1 MGDET
6 VRALDG
12 VTTTIAA
19 GEFVAVTGP
28 SGSGKSTLANI
39 IGGLDVPD
47 SGTVRVGDVT
57 LARARDRD
65 LSAYRNRTVGFVFQS
80 FNLQPTATALEN
92 VMMPLTLAR
101 VPRRRRRE
109 RAAACLAA
117 VGLADRSRHRP
128 TQLSGGQRQRVAIA
142 RALATEPRILIADEP
157 TGNLDSERGR
167 EILDLLRRL
176 NADGVT
182 LIVITHEAQVAAAAE
197 RVLRIVDGRLSEVAA

>member
-182 LIVITHEAQVAAAAE
+182 LIVITHEAQVAAAAA